1 MKTENTPL
9 LEARIAAG
17 LTQKQLAV
25 SLGIDQGHL
34 SRIERNQCQPKPD
47 LAALIVG
54 QFKGVLDELMV
65 IYPERFMLVPKKGSK
80 K

>member
-25 SLGIDQGHL
+25 WLGIDQGHL

-54 QFKGVLDELMV
+54 QFPDELDELMV
-65 IYPERFMLVPKKGSK
+65 LYPERYMLKAKGSK